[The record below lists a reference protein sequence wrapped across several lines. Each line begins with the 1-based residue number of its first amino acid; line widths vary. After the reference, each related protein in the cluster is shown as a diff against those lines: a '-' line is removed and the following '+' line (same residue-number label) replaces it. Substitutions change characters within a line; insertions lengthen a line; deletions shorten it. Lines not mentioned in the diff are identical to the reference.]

1 MRAFHSN
8 DSLEFNREEIT
19 KAASKFIS
27 LDLRPFNALE
37 CPGLQELVMA
47 GVKLGQKYPTMT
59 FDEFKQ
65 IFPSRNTV
73 KKMVSAE
80 AESAKN
86 AIKEL
91 FEKSK
96 KNGDLDGP
104 LHISNVYGNDSLYGW
119 SKKTRWFK
127 KELFSIWEK

>member
-1 MRAFHSN
+1 M
-8 DSLEFNREEIT
+8 
-19 KAASKFIS
+19 
-27 LDLRPFNALE
+27 
-37 CPGLQELVMA
+37 
-47 GVKLGQKYPTMT
+47 GQKYPTMT

-86 AIKEL
+86 AIREL

-96 KNGDLDGP
+96 
-104 LHISNVYGNDSLYGW
+104 IMEDSDALLTFGRTVTNI
-119 SKKTRWFK
+119 KR
-127 KELFSIWEK
+127 IWQ